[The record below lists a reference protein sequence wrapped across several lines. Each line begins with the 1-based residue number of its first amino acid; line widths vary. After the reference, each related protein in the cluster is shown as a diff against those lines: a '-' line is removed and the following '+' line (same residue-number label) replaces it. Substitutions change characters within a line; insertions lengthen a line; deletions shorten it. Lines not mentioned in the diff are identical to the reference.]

1 MDYRWGITMKK
12 IFALL
17 LVIGITSPVF
27 AINEVPKKLSRKC
40 RKHPEKCQI
49 QLTTPIQEQQ
59 MTLGAVQKD
68 IKVGTSQ
75 ADVAVA
81 LGSPNIVTQD
91 ADGRETWIY
100 DKVSS
105 ITSYGSSGF
114 GIGAGGLG
122 GGIGGSAFGGGLGNV
137 SYGKRGGTIQSV
149 QKTLTVVLK
158 FDENKNVHSFSYHMS
173 SF

>member
-1 MDYRWGITMKK
+1 MKK
-12 IFALL
+12 LLISL
-17 LVIGITSPVF
+17 LVLCMAAPVF
-27 AINEVPKKLSRKC
+27 AINDAPKVSRKC
-40 RKHPEKCQI
+40 RKHPEKCI
-49 QLTTPIQEQQ
+49 PLTTPIQEQQ
-59 MTLGAVQKD
+59 MTLGLVQRD

-75 ADVAVA
+75 ADVAQI

-91 ADGRETWIY
+91 ADGKETWIY

-114 GIGAGGLG
+114 GVNVGGFG
-122 GGIGGSAFGGGLGNV
+122 GGFGWNGIGGGMGNV
-137 SYGKRGGTIQSV
+137 GYNKNGGTVQSN

-158 FDENKNVHSFSYHMS
+158 FDNNHNVSSFSYHMS

>member
-1 MDYRWGITMKK
+1 MKK
-12 IFALL
+12 LLISL
-17 LVIGITSPVF
+17 LVLCIAAPVF
-27 AINEVPKKLSRKC
+27 AINDAPKVSRKC
-40 RKHPEKCQI
+40 RKHPEKCI
-49 QLTTPIQEQQ
+49 PLTTPIQEQQ
-59 MTLGAVQKD
+59 MTLGLVQRD

-75 ADVAVA
+75 ADVAQI

-91 ADGRETWIY
+91 ADGKETWIY

-114 GIGAGGLG
+114 GVNVGGFG
-122 GGIGGSAFGGGLGNV
+122 GGFGWNGIGGGMGNV
-137 SYGKRGGTIQSV
+137 GYNKNGGTVQSN

-158 FDENKNVHSFSYHMS
+158 FDNNRNVSSFSYHMS

>member
-1 MDYRWGITMKK
+1 MKK
-12 IFALL
+12 LFISL
-17 LVIGITSPVF
+17 LVLCIAAPVF
-27 AINEVPKKLSRKC
+27 AINDAPKVSRKC
-40 RKHPEKCQI
+40 RKHPEKCI
-49 QLTTPIQEQQ
+49 PLTTPIQEQQ
-59 MTLGAVQKD
+59 MTLGLVQRD

-75 ADVAVA
+75 ADVAQI

-91 ADGRETWIY
+91 ADGKETWIY

-114 GIGAGGLG
+114 GVNVGGFG
-122 GGIGGSAFGGGLGNV
+122 GGFGWNGIGGGMGNV
-137 SYGKRGGTIQSV
+137 GYNKNGGTVQSN

-158 FDENKNVHSFSYHMS
+158 FDNNHNVSSFSYHMS

>member
-1 MDYRWGITMKK
+1 MKK
-12 IFALL
+12 LLISL
-17 LVIGITSPVF
+17 LVLCIAAPVF
-27 AINEVPKKLSRKC
+27 AINDAPKVSRKC
-40 RKHPEKCQI
+40 RKHPEKCI
-49 QLTTPIQEQQ
+49 PLTTPIQEQQ
-59 MTLGAVQKD
+59 MTLGLVQRD

-75 ADVAVA
+75 ADVAQI

-91 ADGRETWIY
+91 ADGKETWIY

-114 GIGAGGLG
+114 GVNVGGFG
-122 GGIGGSAFGGGLGNV
+122 GGFGWNGIGGGMGNV
-137 SYGKRGGTIQSV
+137 GYNKNGGTVQSN

-158 FDENKNVHSFSYHMS
+158 FDNNHNVSSFSYHMS

>member
-1 MDYRWGITMKK
+1 MKK
-12 IFALL
+12 LLISL
-17 LVIGITSPVF
+17 LVSCIAAPVF
-27 AINEVPKKLSRKC
+27 AINDAPKVSRKC
-40 RKHPEKCQI
+40 RKHPEKCI
-49 QLTTPIQEQQ
+49 PLTTPIQEQQ
-59 MTLGAVQKD
+59 MTLGLVQRD

-75 ADVAVA
+75 ADVAQI

-91 ADGRETWIY
+91 ADGKETWIY

-114 GIGAGGLG
+114 GVNVGGFG
-122 GGIGGSAFGGGLGNV
+122 GGFGWNGIGGGMGNV
-137 SYGKRGGTIQSV
+137 GYNKNGGTVQSN

-158 FDENKNVHSFSYHMS
+158 FDNNHNVSSFSYHMS

>member
-1 MDYRWGITMKK
+1 MKK
-12 IFALL
+12 LLISL
-17 LVIGITSPVF
+17 LVLCIAAPVF
-27 AINEVPKKLSRKC
+27 AINDAPKVSRKC
-40 RKHPEKCQI
+40 RKHPEKCI
-49 QLTTPIQEQQ
+49 PLTTPIQEQQ
-59 MTLGAVQKD
+59 MTLGLVQRD

-75 ADVAVA
+75 ADVAQI

-91 ADGRETWIY
+91 ADGKETWIY

-114 GIGAGGLG
+114 GVNIGGFGGG
-122 GGIGGSAFGGGLGNV
+122 FGWNGIGGGMGNV
-137 SYGKRGGTIQSV
+137 GYNKNGGTVQSN

-158 FDENKNVHSFSYHMS
+158 FDNNHNVSSFSYHMS

>member
-1 MDYRWGITMKK
+1 MKK
-12 IFALL
+12 LLISL
-17 LVIGITSPVF
+17 LVLCIAAPVF
-27 AINEVPKKLSRKC
+27 AINDAPKVSRKC
-40 RKHPEKCQI
+40 RKHPEKCI
-49 QLTTPIQEQQ
+49 PLTTPIQEQQ
-59 MTLGAVQKD
+59 MTLGLVQRD

-75 ADVAVA
+75 ADVAQI

-91 ADGRETWIY
+91 ADGKETWIY

-114 GIGAGGLG
+114 GVNVGGFG
-122 GGIGGSAFGGGLGNV
+122 GGFGWTGIGGGMGNV
-137 SYGKRGGTIQSV
+137 GYNKNGGTVQSN

-158 FDENKNVHSFSYHMS
+158 FDNNHNVSSFSYHMS

>member
-1 MDYRWGITMKK
+1 MKK
-12 IFALL
+12 LLISL
-17 LVIGITSPVF
+17 LVLCIAAPVF
-27 AINEVPKKLSRKC
+27 AINDAPKVSRKC
-40 RKHPEKCQI
+40 RKHPEKCI
-49 QLTTPIQEQQ
+49 PLTTPIQEQQ
-59 MTLGAVQKD
+59 MTLGLVQRN

-75 ADVAVA
+75 ADVAQI

-91 ADGRETWIY
+91 ADGKETWIY

-114 GIGAGGLG
+114 GVNVGGFG
-122 GGIGGSAFGGGLGNV
+122 GGFGWNGIGGGMGNV
-137 SYGKRGGTIQSV
+137 GYNKNGGTVQSN

-158 FDENKNVHSFSYHMS
+158 FDNNHNVSSFSYHMS

>member
-1 MDYRWGITMKK
+1 MKK
-12 IFALL
+12 LLISL
-17 LVIGITSPVF
+17 LVLCIAAPVF
-27 AINEVPKKLSRKC
+27 AINEAPKVSRKC
-40 RKHPEKCQI
+40 RKHPEKCI
-49 QLTTPIQEQQ
+49 PLTTPIQEQQ
-59 MTLGAVQKD
+59 MTLGLVQRD

-75 ADVAVA
+75 ADVAQI

-91 ADGRETWIY
+91 ADGKETWIY

-114 GIGAGGLG
+114 GVNVGGFG
-122 GGIGGSAFGGGLGNV
+122 GGFGWNGIGGGMGNV
-137 SYGKRGGTIQSV
+137 GYNKNGGTVQSN

-158 FDENKNVHSFSYHMS
+158 FDNNHNVSSFSYHMS

>member
-1 MDYRWGITMKK
+1 MKK
-12 IFALL
+12 LLISL
-17 LVIGITSPVF
+17 LVLCIVAPVF
-27 AINEVPKKLSRKC
+27 AINDAPKVSRKC
-40 RKHPEKCQI
+40 RKHPEKCI
-49 QLTTPIQEQQ
+49 PLTTPIQEQQ
-59 MTLGAVQKD
+59 MTLGLVQRD

-75 ADVAVA
+75 ADVAQI

-91 ADGRETWIY
+91 ADGKETWIY

-114 GIGAGGLG
+114 GVNVGGFG
-122 GGIGGSAFGGGLGNV
+122 GGFGWNGIGGGMGNV
-137 SYGKRGGTIQSV
+137 GYNKNGGTVQSN

-158 FDENKNVHSFSYHMS
+158 FDNNHNVSSFSYHMS

>member
-1 MDYRWGITMKK
+1 MKK
-12 IFALL
+12 LLISL
-17 LVIGITSPVF
+17 LVLCIAAPVF
-27 AINEVPKKLSRKC
+27 AINDAPKVSRKC
-40 RKHPEKCQI
+40 RKHPEKCI
-49 QLTTPIQEQQ
+49 PLTTPIQEQQ
-59 MTLGAVQKD
+59 MTLGLVQRD

-75 ADVAVA
+75 ADVAQI

-91 ADGRETWIY
+91 ANGKETWIY

-114 GIGAGGLG
+114 GVNVGGFG
-122 GGIGGSAFGGGLGNV
+122 GGFGWNGIGGGMGNV
-137 SYGKRGGTIQSV
+137 GYNKNGGTVQSN

-158 FDENKNVHSFSYHMS
+158 FDNNHNVLSFSYHMS

>member
-1 MDYRWGITMKK
+1 MKK
-12 IFALL
+12 LFISL
-17 LVIGITSPVF
+17 LVLCITAPVF
-27 AINEVPKKLSRKC
+27 AINDAPKVSRKC
-40 RKHPEKCQI
+40 RKHPEKCI
-49 QLTTPIQEQQ
+49 PLTTPIQEQQ
-59 MTLGAVQKD
+59 MTLGLVQRD

-75 ADVAVA
+75 ADVAQI

-91 ADGRETWIY
+91 ADGKETWIY

-114 GIGAGGLG
+114 GVNVGGFG
-122 GGIGGSAFGGGLGNV
+122 GGFGWNGIGGGMGNV
-137 SYGKRGGTIQSV
+137 GYNKNGGTVQSN

-158 FDENKNVHSFSYHMS
+158 FDNNHNVSSFSYHMS

>member
-1 MDYRWGITMKK
+1 MKK
-12 IFALL
+12 LFISL
-17 LVIGITSPVF
+17 LVLCITAPVF
-27 AINEVPKKLSRKC
+27 AINDAPKVSRKC
-40 RKHPEKCQI
+40 RKHPEKCI
-49 QLTTPIQEQQ
+49 PLTTPIQEQQ
-59 MTLGAVQKD
+59 MTLGLVQRD

-75 ADVAVA
+75 ADVAQI

-91 ADGRETWIY
+91 ADGKETWIY

-114 GIGAGGLG
+114 GVNVGGFG
-122 GGIGGSAFGGGLGNV
+122 GGFGWNGIGGGMGNV
-137 SYGKRGGTIQSV
+137 GFNKNGGTVQSN

-158 FDENKNVHSFSYHMS
+158 FDNNHNVSSFSYHMS

>member
-1 MDYRWGITMKK
+1 MKK
-12 IFALL
+12 LLISL
-17 LVIGITSPVF
+17 LVLCIAAPVF
-27 AINEVPKKLSRKC
+27 AINDAPKVSRKC
-40 RKHPEKCQI
+40 RKHPEKCI
-49 QLTTPIQEQQ
+49 PLTTPIQEQQ
-59 MTLGAVQKD
+59 MTLGLVQRD

-75 ADVAVA
+75 ADVAQI

-91 ADGRETWIY
+91 ADGKETWIY

-114 GIGAGGLG
+114 GVNVGGFG
-122 GGIGGSAFGGGLGNV
+122 GGFGWNGIGGGMGNV
-137 SYGKRGGTIQSV
+137 GYNKNGGTVQSN

-158 FDENKNVHSFSYHMS
+158 FDNNHSVSSFSYHMS

>member
-1 MDYRWGITMKK
+1 MKK
-12 IFALL
+12 LLISL
-17 LVIGITSPVF
+17 LVLCIAAPVF
-27 AINEVPKKLSRKC
+27 AINDVPKVSRKC
-40 RKHPEKCQI
+40 RKHPEKCI
-49 QLTTPIQEQQ
+49 PLTTPIQEQQ
-59 MTLGAVQKD
+59 MTLGLVQRD

-75 ADVAVA
+75 ADVAQI

-91 ADGRETWIY
+91 ADGKETWIY

-114 GIGAGGLG
+114 GVNVGGFG
-122 GGIGGSAFGGGLGNV
+122 GGFGWNGIGGGMGNV
-137 SYGKRGGTIQSV
+137 GYNKNGGTVQSN

-158 FDENKNVHSFSYHMS
+158 FDNNHNVSSFSYHMS

>member
-1 MDYRWGITMKK
+1 MKK
-12 IFALL
+12 LFISL
-17 LVIGITSPVF
+17 LVLCITAPVF
-27 AINEVPKKLSRKC
+27 AINDTPKVSRKC
-40 RKHPEKCQI
+40 RKHPEKCI
-49 QLTTPIQEQQ
+49 PLTTPIQEQQ
-59 MTLGAVQKD
+59 MTLGLVQRD

-75 ADVAVA
+75 ADVAQI

-91 ADGRETWIY
+91 ADGKETWIY

-114 GIGAGGLG
+114 GVNVGGFG
-122 GGIGGSAFGGGLGNV
+122 GGFGWNGIGGGMGNV
-137 SYGKRGGTIQSV
+137 GYNKNGGTVQSN

-158 FDENKNVHSFSYHMS
+158 FDNNHNVSSFSYHMS